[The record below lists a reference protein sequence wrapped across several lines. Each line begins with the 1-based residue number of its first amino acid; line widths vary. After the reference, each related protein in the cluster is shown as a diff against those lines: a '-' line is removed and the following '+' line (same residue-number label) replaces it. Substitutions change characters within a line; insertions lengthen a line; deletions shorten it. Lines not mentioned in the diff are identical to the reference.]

1 MKLSL
6 YPRLAASSIRKNGR
20 FYLPYILT
28 CSGMVMMFYIIH
40 YLAAMPSLNSVSGG
54 DVVKGCLG
62 MGTYIVALFALLFLF
77 YTNSFLM
84 RRRKKEF
91 GLYNILGMSKHNL
104 SLVFLSETIMVAAV
118 SLFCG
123 LIGGI
128 SLSKLAE
135 LAMTKMLFDE
145 SSYDFYVNTEALQDS
160 LLFFVLIFALIFL
173 NGLRQIHQS
182 NAVSLLHSENAGEQ
196 PPRANYLLGFGG
208 FVVLAA
214 AYYIAVSIESPLS
227 ALSWFFIAVGM
238 VIVAT
243 YALFISGSVV
253 LCRILQ
259 KNKRY
264 YYKKNHF
271 VAISSMAY
279 RMKRNGAGL
288 ASVCILSTMV
298 LVMMVG
304 SSCLYFGAED
314 SLKSM
319 YPKDIY
325 LYMSSES
332 IDDMQTN
339 AIAGLEAQMADVI
352 ASHHAESKNLESYC
366 TIALTGMLNN
376 GFLETDSSTVNG
388 IMESYSNICQVYFL
402 SLADYNRCMGT
413 HETLQPGQAMIYCIR
428 TTYDEKT
435 LDVSGCYTLD
445 IVKHLEHM
453 IRYEDE
459 AAYMDIVPSIYLV
472 VPDLLAVAEPL
483 NKLATFSG
491 RFTLRPRWNYSF
503 DTNLSEEEQITL
515 NKALSDKLAA
525 INADNETAYYAA
537 ESRAANR
544 ADFYSTYGSLFFL
557 GILLT
562 IVFLFA
568 TVLILYYKQITEGYE
583 DASRFEIMQKVG
595 MTKTDI
601 RKSVNSQMLT
611 VFFLPLVTAVVHL
624 GFAFPLVRKL
634 LLLFHLTNLP
644 LLLIVTAITVL
655 IFAVFYGLV
664 YSITARTYYTIVAGG
679 DTAA

>member
-1 MKLSL
+1 
-6 YPRLAASSIRKNGR
+6 
-20 FYLPYILT
+20 
-28 CSGMVMMFYIIH
+28 
-40 YLAAMPSLNSVSGG
+40 
-54 DVVKGCLG
+54 
-62 MGTYIVALFALLFLF
+62 
-77 YTNSFLM
+77 
-84 RRRKKEF
+84 
-91 GLYNILGMSKHNL
+91 
-104 SLVFLSETIMVAAV
+104 
-118 SLFCG
+118 
-123 LIGGI
+123 
-128 SLSKLAE
+128 
-135 LAMTKMLFDE
+135 
-145 SSYDFYVNTEALQDS
+145 
-160 LLFFVLIFALIFL
+160 
-173 NGLRQIHQS
+173 
-182 NAVSLLHSENAGEQ
+182 
-196 PPRANYLLGFGG
+196 NYLLGFGG
-208 FVVLAA
+208 FLVLAA

-271 VAISSMAY
+271 VAVSSMAY

-319 YPKDIY
+319 YPKDIN
-325 LYMSSES
+325 LSMRSES
-332 IDDMQTN
+332 IDDVQTG
-339 AIAGLEAQMADVI
+339 AITELEEQMAEVL
-352 ASHHAESKNLESYC
+352 AAHQTKPENLESYC

-388 IMESYSNICQVYFL
+388 ILESYSNVCQVYFL

-428 TTYDEKT
+428 TTYEEKT
-435 LDVSGCYTLD
+435 LDVSGCYSLE
-445 IVKHLEHM
+445 IVKHLDSM

-459 AAYMDIVPSIYLV
+459 AAYVDIVPSIYLV
-472 VPDLLAVAEPL
+472 VPDLQAVTEPL
-483 NKLATFSG
+483 NRLATFSG
-491 RFTLRPRWNYSF
+491 EFALRPLWNYSF
-503 DTNLSEEEQITL
+503 DTDLPEAEEI
-515 NKALSDKLAA
+515 ALAHALGDQLEA
-525 INADNETAYYAA
+525 INAGKENARYRA

-634 LLLFHLTNLP
+634 LLLFHLTNLT

-655 IFAVFYGLV
+655 IFAIFYGLV

>member
-20 FYLPYILT
+20 FYIPYILT

-40 YLAAMPSLNSVSGG
+40 YLAAMPTLAAVSGG
-54 DVVKGCLG
+54 NVVTSCLG

-91 GLYNILGMSKHNL
+91 GLYNILGMSKRNL
-104 SLVFLSETIMVAAV
+104 SLVFFSETVMIGTL

-123 LIGGI
+123 LIFGI
-128 SLSKLAE
+128 ALSKLAE
-135 LAMTKMLFDE
+135 LAMTKILFDQT
-145 SSYDFYVNTEALQDS
+145 SYDFYINIEALRDT
-160 LLFFVLIFALIFL
+160 LLIFVLIFALIFL
-173 NGLRQIHQS
+173 NGLRQIYQS
-182 NAVSLLHSENAGEQ
+182 NAVSLLHSENSGEK

-208 FVVLAA
+208 AVILIA
-214 AYYIAVSIESPLS
+214 AYVIAVSIESPLS

-243 YALFISGSVV
+243 YAMFISGSVV

-271 VAISSMAY
+271 VAVSSMAY

-304 SSCLYFGAED
+304 SGCLYFGSED
-314 SLKSM
+314 SLNSRYPTEINLSM
-319 YPKDIY
+319 VCDSVNDIQDGT
-325 LYMSSES
+325 LAA
-332 IDDMQTN
+332 MQKQ
-339 AIAGLEAQMADVI
+339 LEEVI
-352 ASHHAESKNLESYC
+352 AAHHTEPKNLENYC
-366 TIALTGMLNN
+366 TVSFTGMLNN
-376 GFLETDSSTVNG
+376 GFLETDSNTVNG
-388 IMESYSNICQVYFL
+388 MDIDAYSRVCNVYFL
-402 SLADYNRCMGT
+402 SLSDYNRCMGT
-413 HETLQPGQAMIYCIR
+413 HETLRSGQAMIYCIR

-435 LDVSGCYTLD
+435 LNISDCYTLD
-445 IVKHLEHM
+445 IVKHVDDIM
-453 IRYEDE
+453 NYEKQGADVNV
-459 AAYMDIVPSIYLV
+459 VPSVYLI
-472 VPDLLAVAEPL
+472 VPDLQAVIEPL
-483 NKLATFSG
+483 NQLATFSG
-491 RFTLRPRWNYSF
+491 DAKLYPMWTYNF
-503 DTNLSEEEQITL
+503 DTDLPEQGQIDL
-515 NKALSDKLAA
+515 NQALNEKL
-525 INADNETAYYAA
+525 NEIYDSVSNQYQAR
-537 ESRAANR
+537 SRAAQR
-544 ADFYSTYGSLFFL
+544 TDFYSTYGSIFFL

-562 IVFLFA
+562 IVFLIA

-595 MTKTDI
+595 MTKADI

-611 VFFLPLVTAVVHL
+611 IFFLPLVTAVIHL
-624 GFAFPLVRKL
+624 GFAFPLIRKL
-634 LLLFHLTNLP
+634 LLLFSLTNVKL
-644 LLLIVTAITVL
+644 LLLIAAITVL
-655 IFAVFYGLV
+655 VFAVFYGLI
-664 YSITARTYYTIVAGG
+664 YFITARMYYNIVAGG